1 MLNRRDLGLLI
12 VSAAFAATVATSSAV
27 AQSWPTRPISLVV
40 PFAVGSGSDLLAR
53 VLGPRLAEL
62 LGQPVVVENISG
74 AGGSTGSSRVAQSP
88 PEGYHVLLGSVDT
101 FAIYQSLY
109 KKPPYNAA
117 VDFSPIGLVTEQPM
131 VLIARKDLP
140 ASNFEEFAAYLKT
153 NHAKMQFG
161 SGGLGSGSHLT
172 CARVNAAVGAEATHV
187 PYRGSGQAMQDL
199 YAGRIDYYC
208 SLAAAA
214 AGPIQTGNVKAVA
227 ILTRER
233 SPLFSS
239 IRTAHEDGLTDFDV
253 NFWSGLAMSKGTP
266 APIIAKFN
274 QAMVETLNTPSIQ
287 ERLPKLGISIVPPDR
302 RSSAHMKS
310 FMESEIKFWQGV
322 IAKSGVSLD

>member
-1 MLNRRDLGLLI
+1 MFGRRDLGLL
-12 VSAAFAATVATSSAV
+12 VASSVLAAVLSSLPSAA
-27 AQSWPTRPISLVV
+27 QNWPTRPVTLVV

-62 LGQPVVVENISG
+62 LGQPVIVENISG
-74 AGGSTGSSRVAQSP
+74 AGGSTGASRVVQSP
-88 PEGYHVLLGSVDT
+88 PKGYHVLLGSVDT
-101 FAIYQSLY
+101 LAIYQSLY
-109 KKPPYNAA
+109 KKPLYNSA
-117 VDFSPIGLVTEQPM
+117 VDFTPIGLVTEQPM

-140 ASNFEEFAAYLKT
+140 ASNFQEFATYLKA
-153 NHAKMQFG
+153 NHTKMQYG

-187 PYRGSGQAMQDL
+187 PYRGSGKAMQDL

-214 AGPIQTGNVKAVA
+214 AGPIQTGNVKPIA
-227 ILTRER
+227 ILTKQR
-233 SPLFSS
+233 SPLFAS
-239 IRTAHEDGLTDFDV
+239 IPTAHEGGLTDFDV
-253 NFWSGLAMSKGTP
+253 NFWSGLAVSKNTP

-274 QAMVETLNTPSIQ
+274 QAVIQTLDTPSVQ

-302 RSSAHMKS
+302 RSSAHMQA
-310 FMESEIKFWQGV
+310 FTESEIKFWQGV
-322 IAKSGVSLD
+322 IAQSGVSLD